1 MRDGPR
7 LGVAKPKSLESNLLP
22 NLKVW
27 TPTGDPI
34 EGHDLKFV
42 E

>member
-1 MRDGPR
+1 MRDGPI
-7 LGVAKPKSLESNLLP
+7 LCVGKPKSLESNLLP

-27 TPTGDPI
+27 TPTGGPV
-34 EGHDLKFV
+34 EGHDLKFI